1 MRQLEQ
7 LNELLVIKLRV
18 EERAYN
24 RLIARETVIRGDLER
39 LSDQARQAQQ
49 TTTVEMKAI
58 GADIS
63 WQAWLGRSAAALN
76 LQLAEVLAQK
86 GSYVEQVRKAH
97 GKVSISEELLAKEQA
112 ERRQMRAKKSLDD
125 LANQFFGG
133 NSKGLALTPDVV
145 RRSD

>member
-39 LSDQARQAQQ
+39 LSDQARQAQE

-125 LANQFFGG
+125 LANQFFGA
-133 NSKGLALTPDVV
+133 NSKRLAITPDVV

>member
-112 ERRQMRAKKSLDD
+112 E
-125 LANQFFGG
+125 
-133 NSKGLALTPDVV
+133 
-145 RRSD
+145 

>member
-18 EERAYN
+18 EERAYK
-24 RLIARETVIRGDLER
+24 RLTARETVIRGDLER

-97 GKVSISEELLAKEQA
+97 GKVSISDELLAREQA
-112 ERRQMRAKKSLDD
+112 ERRQLRAKRLLDD
-125 LANQFFGG
+125 LADQFFGA
-133 NSKGLALTPDVV
+133 NSKPLSNKQDTFK
-145 RRSD
+145 RSD